1 MKKLLTLLFGA
12 FAVTS
17 VQAQTLLDVPFT
29 DGAIPTDFTILDE
42 DGASGDVFYADQ
54 GLWAGSS
61 SFQAVNFGATLGL
74 AVWACGEFETV
85 PQTADDWLITGAIPL
100 GASTQF
106 TFDYLFVSPGMS
118 IEVLATNSIAGA
130 TPSASDFTQAPIA
143 TYNTFA
149 NQTWVTTPTIDLSD
163 PALANQTVYLA
174 IHHTTLDDAT
184 GIAQDK
190 LFGIRNM
197 LVRQTLPID
206 AIAQSMSLSG
216 AAEIYST
223 DYLVSDFDYA
233 AYSCGG
239 GMSEAVSI
247 TFLNDGTNPITAFE
261 ACYIVDSLV
270 DGGTPNCES
279 VTGVNILP
287 GQTYTHT
294 FANTTADFM
303 TAGDD
308 FYLLDGWINAVG
320 DANMVNDSTGIR
332 FVWSHQGH
340 DLAVEGDFTSNYDLI
355 DFTGGQITYE
365 TNNWAWTFEDANN
378 DGFSFS
384 ITPNPLGGTAV
395 IPTSGDFLL
404 QSVFNSDGVTDAD
417 DWAFSPCMTLEAG
430 KSYIVSFQAQCGQ
443 DNVGTYP
450 EKLELGVGDIA
461 SSGAMSIFQDLG
473 TIGNTS
479 FQGYTACLTVPVTG
493 QYFIGLHA
501 YSDADAWHLDI
512 DDFSVAE
519 AGSGNPVTANFSITN
534 ADEENGN
541 TYTEY
546 CDGQVNFVASAD
558 PAITDYAWDYDG
570 DGTID
575 ANGPNVS
582 STGTSFTTNGTYEVM
597 LIITTCNGLDTATR
611 TLIVSDPP
619 ALDASFVVI
628 DQGNGN
634 VSIQLSNPFPCGG
647 AQTTVNWGDGTANNL
662 TSHTYTADGDYT
674 ITVTL
679 QTATDIAQSTE
690 SVTIT
695 GLSTAIGE
703 LSLEDAMTVVPSP
716 AASDVNVAF
725 SLFNVQDVTMTISTI
740 EGRIVESRIIESA
753 KMVNETFDVRSLD
766 NGIYMINVSTE
777 TGSTSSSF
785 VVSH

>member
-17 VQAQTLLDVPFT
+17 VQAQTLLDVALT
-29 DGAIPTDFTILDE
+29 DGAGFPTDFTILDE
-42 DGASGDVFYADQ
+42 DGAAGDVFFSDQ
-54 GLWAGSS
+54 GLWAGAS
-61 SFQAVNFGATLGL
+61 SFETVNFGGAFGV
-74 AVWACGEFETV
+74 AEYACGEFATV
-85 PQTADDWLITGAIPL
+85 PQAADDWAITGAITL
-100 GASTQF
+100 GASSQF
-106 TFDYLFVSPGMS
+106 SFDYLFLANGMS
-118 IEVLATNSIAGA
+118 IEVLATTSIAGA
-130 TPSASDFTQAPIA
+130 TPAASDFAQAPIA
-143 TYNTFA
+143 TYNTFTGQA
-149 NQTWVTTPTIDLSD
+149 WVTTPAIDLS
-163 PALANQTVYLA
+163 AFANQTVYLA
-174 IHHTTLDDAT
+174 IRHTSTDNQADN
-184 GIAQDK
+184 QVK
-190 LFGIRNM
+190 LLGIRNL
-197 LVRQTLPID
+197 LVRQPSSID
-206 AIAQSMSLSG
+206 ASAQSMSLSG
-216 AAEIYST
+216 PDAIYST

-233 AYSCGG
+233 IYNCGG
-239 GMSEAVSI
+239 SMSETVSI
-247 TFLNDGTNPITAFE
+247 TFLNDGTSPITDFE
-261 ACYIVDSLV
+261 ACYIVDSLT
-270 DGGTPNCES
+270 DGGTPNCET
-279 VTGVNILP
+279 VNGVNILP

-303 TAGDD
+303 TAGDE

-320 DANMVNDSTGIR
+320 EGNIVNDSTGIR

-340 DLAVEGDFTSNYDLI
+340 DLATEGDFIANYDLI
-355 DFTGGQITYE
+355 DFTAGQITFE

-384 ITPNPLGGTAV
+384 ITTNPLGGVT
-395 IPTSGDFLL
+395 PSSGDFLL
-404 QSVFNSDGVTDAD
+404 QSVWNEDGATAAD

-443 DNVGTYP
+443 DAAATYP
-450 EKLELGVGDIA
+450 EKLELGVGDNA
-461 SSGAMSIFQDLG
+461 SSAAMTVFQDLG
-473 TIGNTS
+473 TIGNSS

-493 QYFIGLHA
+493 QYYIGLHA
-501 YSDADAWHLDI
+501 YSDANQWHLDI

-519 AGSGNPVTANFSITN
+519 AGSGNPVTANFSIIN

-546 CDGQVNFVASAD
+546 CDGQVNFIASAD

-582 STGTSFTTNGTYEVM
+582 STGTTFTTNGTYEVM

-634 VSIQLSNPFPCGG
+634 VSIQLSSPFPCGG
-647 AQTTVNWGDGTANNL
+647 SQTTVNWGDGTANTL

-674 ITVTL
+674 ITVTV

-716 AASDVNVAF
+716 AVSDVNVSF
-725 SLFNVQDVTMTISTI
+725 SLFSAQDVTMTISTI

-753 KMVNETFDVRSLD
+753 KTVNEAFDVRSLD